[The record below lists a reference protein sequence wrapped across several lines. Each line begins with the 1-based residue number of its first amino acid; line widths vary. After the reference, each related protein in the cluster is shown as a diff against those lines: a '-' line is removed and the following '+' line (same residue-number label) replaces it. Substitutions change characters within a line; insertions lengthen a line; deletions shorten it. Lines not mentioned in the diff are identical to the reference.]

1 MTTLLSGCGAV
12 ARPDGPPTST
22 KPTVAG
28 HTLDGKTISLASWR
42 GHPVVLV
49 FWGSWCGPCREEQPR
64 LNAEYARWMP
74 RGVGF
79 LGVDMRDDTAAALN
93 FQRQL
98 HVPYSSIADPD
109 AMIAA
114 DFEIPAAPALA
125 FVDARG
131 RVGDRVLGSLGVMRE
146 ADFDQ
151 ELTALLR
158 SV

>member
-1 MTTLLSGCGAV
+1 
-12 ARPDGPPTST
+12 
-22 KPTVAG
+22 
-28 HTLDGKTISLASWR
+28 
-42 GHPVVLV
+42 
-49 FWGSWCGPCREEQPR
+49 
-64 LNAEYARWMP
+64 
-74 RGVGF
+74 
-79 LGVDMRDDTAAALN
+79 
-93 FQRQL
+93 
-98 HVPYSSIADPD
+98 
-109 AMIAA
+109 MIAA